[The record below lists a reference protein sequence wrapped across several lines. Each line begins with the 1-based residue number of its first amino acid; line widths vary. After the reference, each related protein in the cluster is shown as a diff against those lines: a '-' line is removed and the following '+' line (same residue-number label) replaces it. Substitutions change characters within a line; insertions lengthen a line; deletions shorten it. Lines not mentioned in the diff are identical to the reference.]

1 MVQRIVDL
9 FVIDKELS
17 LVLELDLVFID
28 GCYLLSMV
36 G

>member
-1 MVQRIVDL
+1 MQRIANL

-28 GCYLLSMV
+28 GCKLLSMF